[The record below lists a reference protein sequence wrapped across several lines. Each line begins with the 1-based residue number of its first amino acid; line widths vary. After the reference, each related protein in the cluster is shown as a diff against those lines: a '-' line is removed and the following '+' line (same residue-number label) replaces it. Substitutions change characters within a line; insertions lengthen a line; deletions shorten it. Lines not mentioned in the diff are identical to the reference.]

1 MSERMM
7 LLDPSKA
14 AALEQE
20 IARWRD
26 LDLSGL
32 QARWKALTDRKAPLH
47 LPKHLLLRLLAYRVQ
62 ADAFGDLDQAT
73 IRFLERLATGGRQA
87 NTPVPLP
94 ASRTLK
100 PGTLLRREWQGTL
113 HQVEVRQEGF
123 SWSGATYQSLSEVAR
138 AITGTRWNGPR
149 FFGLREGA

>member
-1 MSERMM
+1 MM
-7 LLDPSKA
+7 LLDPGKA

-32 QARWKALTDRKAPLH
+32 QVRWKTLTGRKAPPH

-73 IRFLERLATGGRQA
+73 IRFLERLATGARQA

-94 ASRTLK
+94 ASRALK

-123 SWSGATYQSLSEVAR
+123 SWGGATYQSLSEVAR

>member
-1 MSERMM
+1 MM

-26 LDLSGL
+26 LDLAGL
-32 QARWKALTDRKAPLH
+32 QARWKALTGRKAPPH

-62 ADAFGDLDQAT
+62 ADAFGDLDPAT

-94 ASRTLK
+94 ASRALK

-113 HQVEVRQEGF
+113 HQVEVAQNGF
-123 SWSGATYQSLSEVAR
+123 TWGGATYQSLSEVAR

>member
-1 MSERMM
+1 M
-7 LLDPSKA
+7 LFDPSTA

-20 IARWRD
+20 IARLRD
-26 LDLSGL
+26 LDLAGL
-32 QARWKALTDRKAPLH
+32 QARWKALTSRKAPPH
-47 LPKHLLLRLLAYRVQ
+47 LPKYLLMRMLAYRIQ
-62 ADAFGDLDQAT
+62 ANAFGDLDQAT
-73 IRFLERLATGGRQA
+73 IRFLERLAAGGRQA

-94 ASRTLK
+94 AGRSLK

-113 HQVEVRQEGF
+113 HQVEVMKEGF
-123 SWSGATYQSLSEVAR
+123 TWRDATYQSLSEVAR

>member
-1 MSERMM
+1 MM
-7 LLDPSKA
+7 LLDPGKA

-26 LDLSGL
+26 LDLAGL
-32 QARWKALTDRKAPLH
+32 QARWKVLTGRKAPAH
-47 LPKHLLLRLLAYRVQ
+47 LPKHLLLRTLAYRIQ

-73 IRFLERLATGGRQA
+73 IRLLERLAAGGRQA

-113 HQVEVRQEGF
+113 HQVEVAQNGF
-123 SWSGATYQSLSEVAR
+123 SWGGAIYQSLSEVAR